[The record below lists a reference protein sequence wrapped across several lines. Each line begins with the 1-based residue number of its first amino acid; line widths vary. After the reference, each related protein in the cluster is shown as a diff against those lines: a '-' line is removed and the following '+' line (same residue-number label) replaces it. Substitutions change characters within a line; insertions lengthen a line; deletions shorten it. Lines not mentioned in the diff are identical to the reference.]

1 LCFESNP
8 VAFLK
13 AADPESKSKNWIDP
27 AALMRVKSLELRARI
42 VMEGFLRG
50 LHKSPYHGF
59 SVEFSEYRPY
69 TKGDDPRYLDW
80 KVMARSDR
88 AFIKKFEDE
97 TNLRAHIVV
106 DRSKSM
112 SYGSVEYSKS
122 DYSETFAATLAHFL
136 MKQGDAVGLT
146 TFDEKVDQ
154 HIPARNRP
162 GHLRRLM
169 LQLEKAPSGK
179 GTDLVAALRGLHEI
193 VRKRSFIVLLSDLLA
208 PAELLEQQIG
218 YLAAAGH
225 ELAVFQI
232 LDPREID
239 FDFEKASHF
248 RDNETDDDLYVDPA
262 AARSGYLERLNAHL
276 DTVKTVCARHRA
288 TYRMVSTAEPLE
300 RVLFEF
306 VQSRGTR

>member
-1 LCFESNP
+1 MYHEPNP

-13 AADPESKSKNWIDP
+13 AAAPEPRSKNWIDP

-97 TNLRAHIVV
+97 TNLRAHVVV

-112 SYGSVEYSKS
+112 SFGSGEYSKS
-122 DYSETFAATLAHFL
+122 DYSETLAATLACFL

-146 TFDEKVDQ
+146 TFDEKIDQ
-154 HIPARNRP
+154 HVPARNRP

-169 LQLEKAPSGK
+169 LQMEKAPSGE
-179 GTDLVAALRGLHEI
+179 GTDLVAALKGLHEI

-208 PAELLEQQIG
+208 PADLLEQQIG
-218 YLAAAGH
+218 YLTAAGH

-232 LDPREID
+232 MDPREID

-248 RDNETDDDLYVDPA
+248 RDNETGDDLYVDPA
-262 AARSGYLERLNAHL
+262 QAKSGYLERLNSHL
-276 DTVKTVCARHRA
+276 DTVKAACAHHRA
-288 TYRMVSTAEPLE
+288 SYRLVSTDDPLE
-300 RVLFEF
+300 LILFEF
-306 VQSRGTR
+306 VQSRGGK